1 MVRNIQ
7 EEFTEKLT
15 RALGAEFSLRWE
27 RNSKGVVTG
36 WCRLHDHR
44 HITTVALIVASLGGR
59 VITITAYKTKDDQQR
74 DSHEIAYHFDLDGCT
89 CTVTIEVPGDSGKVN
104 SITPIL
110 KSADWTE
117 RELQE
122 LYGIKVVGHPNPK
135 RLFLDDTID
144 EGIMNDFIPL
154 SIAMQGATSKTLW
167 EKVLAA
173 TSQEGEVK

>member
-1 MVRNIQ
+1 MKRNIQ

-15 RALGAEFSLRWE
+15 EAMGDGFSLRWE
-27 RNSKGVVTG
+27 TDSKGVITG
-36 WCRLHDHR
+36 WCRLRDHH
-44 HITTVALIVASLGGR
+44 HITNVAWIVASLGGR
-59 VITITAYKTKDDQQR
+59 VITITAYKTKDVQQR
-74 DSHEIAYHFDLDGCT
+74 EVHEIAYHFDLDGCT
-89 CTVTIEVPGDSGKVN
+89 CTVTIEIPRDSGKVN

-135 RLFLDDTID
+135 RLFLDETID
-144 EGIMNDFIPL
+144 EGIMDKLIPL
-154 SIAMQGATSKTLW
+154 SVAMNGATTKTLW

-173 TSQEGEVK
+173 ISQEGDVK